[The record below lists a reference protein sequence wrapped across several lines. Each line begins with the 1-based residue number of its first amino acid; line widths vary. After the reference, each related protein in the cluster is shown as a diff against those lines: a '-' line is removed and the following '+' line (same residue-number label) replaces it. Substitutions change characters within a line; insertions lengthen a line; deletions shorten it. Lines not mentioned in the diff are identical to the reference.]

1 MMSCAGSPR
10 VTTAEPR
17 PGYMIIQAM
26 VLASVLLVDWIV
38 NDPVPRAE
46 T

>member
-1 MMSCAGSPR
+1 
-10 VTTAEPR
+10 
-17 PGYMIIQAM
+17 MIIQAM